1 MMFVESK
8 SGSTRQPVLPAVFK
22 TVISYPR
29 DARGGFDSHVL
40 PPSITQKVP
49 VMALQPHSY
58 SVSEYW
64 LKLVAAGFN
73 IEFFNS

>member
-1 MMFVESK
+1 MFVESK

-58 SVSEYW
+58 SRFGI
-64 LKLVAAGFN
+64 LVEVGRCRLQHR
-73 IEFFNS
+73 IL